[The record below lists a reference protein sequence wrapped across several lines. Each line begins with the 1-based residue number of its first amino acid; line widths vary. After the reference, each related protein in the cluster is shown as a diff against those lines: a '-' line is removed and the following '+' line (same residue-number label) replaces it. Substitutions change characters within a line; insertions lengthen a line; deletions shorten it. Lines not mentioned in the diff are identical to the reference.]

1 MCAVGL
7 FIHIRMQTKVKGL
20 CYMDSTPITRAEH
33 EEFCKRVEAEDH
45 RQNKRL
51 ETLEEQTKQFTDLV
65 LSVRELAL
73 SVKQLAETQKVQG
86 EKLDELE
93 SRDGEMWRRVSGYII
108 ISIIGLAVGYFFHK
122 LGL

>member
-1 MCAVGL
+1 
-7 FIHIRMQTKVKGL
+7 
-20 CYMDSTPITRAEH
+20 MDSTPITRAEH

-45 RQNKRL
+45 RQNERL
-51 ETLEEQTKQFTDLV
+51 EILEEQTKQFTDLV

-73 SVKQLAETQKVQG
+73 SVKQLAEIQKAQG

-93 SRDGEMWRRVSGYII
+93 SRDGEMWRRVSGYVIT
-108 ISIIGLAVGYFFHK
+108 SVIGLVVGYLFHK

>member
-1 MCAVGL
+1 
-7 FIHIRMQTKVKGL
+7 
-20 CYMDSTPITRAEH
+20 MDSTPITRAEH

-45 RQNKRL
+45 RQNQRL
-51 ETLEEQTKQFTDLV
+51 EILEEQTKQFTDLV

-73 SVKQLAETQKVQG
+73 SVKQLAEIQKAQG

-93 SRDGEMWRRVSGYII
+93 SRDGEMWRRVSGYVIT
-108 ISIIGLAVGYFFHK
+108 SIIGLVIGYLFRK

>member
-1 MCAVGL
+1 
-7 FIHIRMQTKVKGL
+7 
-20 CYMDSTPITRAEH
+20 MDITPITRAEH

-51 ETLEEQTKQFTDLV
+51 DILEEQTKQLIDLV
-65 LSVRELAL
+65 SSVRELAQ
-73 SVKQLAETQKVQG
+73 SVKQLAEIQNVQG

-93 SRDGEMWRRVSGYII
+93 SRDGEMWRRVSGYVIT
-108 ISIIGLAVGYFFHK
+108 SIIGLVIGYLFHK

>member
-1 MCAVGL
+1 
-7 FIHIRMQTKVKGL
+7 
-20 CYMDSTPITRAEH
+20 MDSTQITRAEH

-51 ETLEEQTKQFTDLV
+51 ETLEEQTRQFTDLV
-65 LSVRELAL
+65 LSVRELAQ

-93 SRDGEMWRRVSGYII
+93 GRDGEMWRRVSGYVIT
-108 ISIIGLAVGYFFHK
+108 SIIGLVVGYLFHK

>member
-1 MCAVGL
+1 
-7 FIHIRMQTKVKGL
+7 
-20 CYMDSTPITRAEH
+20 MDSTPLTRAEH

-45 RQNKRL
+45 RQNERL
-51 ETLEEQTKQFTDLV
+51 EILEEQTKQFTDLV

-73 SVKQLAETQKVQG
+73 SVKQLAEIQKAQG

-93 SRDGEMWRRVSGYII
+93 SRDGEMWRRVLGYLIT
-108 ISIIGLAVGYFFHK
+108 SIIGLVVGYLFHK

>member
-1 MCAVGL
+1 
-7 FIHIRMQTKVKGL
+7 
-20 CYMDSTPITRAEH
+20 MDSTPITRVEH
-33 EEFCKRVEAEDH
+33 EEFCKRLEEEDR

-51 ETLEEQTKQFTDLV
+51 EILEEQTKQFIDLV
-65 LSVRELAL
+65 LSVRELAQ

-93 SRDGEMWRRVSGYII
+93 NRDGEMWRKVSGYVIT
-108 ISIIGLAVGYFFHK
+108 SIIGLAVGYLFHK